1 MSPVRRKPEPAPP
14 PAAET
19 GARGAAPS
27 ASSATDDAPKG
38 ARPDDAAPAGDD
50 DGDDADDAG
59 STAGAGGAAGGAG
72 ASGADASGYRPT
84 FVKKAPPL
92 PGQPG
97 SEQPLLLSELGVL
110 PMPQFVQRL
119 RHYGVAA
126 HEGIDRARLLVMLMR
141 GMDKLQLDVRGE
153 GQLEV
158 LPDGYGFLRSIRNA
172 LLPSPDDLYVSPA
185 SIAQYKLRAGMTVR
199 GRVRAGRR
207 KEKYFALET
216 LDLVNGE
223 PAEHAASWKPFD
235 ELTPVFPNRRIILET
250 PRDPRNFSTRV
261 VDLVAPLGFGQRGL
275 ITSPPRAGKTMLL
288 KALANAV
295 AANYPKVRLLM
306 FLVDERP
313 EEVTDVLRTVNAEVI
328 ASTFDE
334 SAHRHIQ
341 VADRVAER
349 ARSLVESG
357 HDVVVLMD
365 SLTRLGRAYNAVA
378 RTTGRILSGGL
389 EANALQKPKRFFG
402 SARNIEGGGSL
413 TILATALI
421 ETNSRMDEVIFEE
434 FKGTGNMELVLSR
447 AVSEQRIFPAIDINR
462 SGTRMEDLLYDPMEA
477 KLVKAMRAALA
488 DMAPVQAIEKL
499 LERMRKTQT
508 NAEFLLGLM
517 TARM

>member
-1 MSPVRRKPEPAPP
+1 MSSVRRKPEAAPRA
-14 PAAET
+14 PAAPD
-19 GARGAAPS
+19 ASAAS
-27 ASSATDDAPKG
+27 AE
-38 ARPDDAAPAGDD
+38 
-50 DGDDADDAG
+50 
-59 STAGAGGAAGGAG
+59 
-72 ASGADASGYRPT
+72 GADAADSEPATEGTDSPGYRPM

-97 SEQPLLLSELGVL
+97 SEQPLLLSELGTL
-110 PMPQFVQRL
+110 AMPQFVQRL
-119 RHYGVAA
+119 RHYGIAA

-141 GMDKLQLDVRGE
+141 GMDKLHLDIRGE

-158 LPDGYGFLRSIRNA
+158 LPDGYGFMRSLRNA
-172 LLPSPDDLYVSPA
+172 LLPSPDDLYVAPA
-185 SIAQYKLRAGMTVR
+185 TIAQYKLRAGMTLR

-216 LDLVNGE
+216 LDTVNGE
-223 PAEHAASWKPFD
+223 PAERAATWKPFD
-235 ELTPVFPNRRIILET
+235 ELTPIFPNRRILLET

-288 KALANAV
+288 KALANAI

-462 SGTRMEDLLYDPMEA
+462 SGTRMEDLLYDPDEA
-477 KLVKAMRAALA
+477 RLVKAVRAALA